1 VQQKENSMTASTA
14 WKGNPYVIGTPIDD
28 KRMFFGRETLLQFI
42 DDNLRQGAR
51 VILLYGQR
59 RIGKSSVL
67 AQIPNFIESDQFYFV
82 SFDLQNQSRRLL
94 GEVLHSLAN
103 AIVEHLED
111 DYEIPLNTIALP
123 LEIEFIHDPDRFS
136 YQFLPEV
143 FQQIGEQNLV
153 LLLDEFDVLSNYSSE
168 SAIEHFFPYLQS
180 IISIHEKLFII
191 PAIGRRPEDLQNL
204 ISLFKGAP
212 AQEVWLL
219 DEHSAR
225 SLITKPSEGILHFKP
240 DAIQTILDLTSGHPY
255 FTQVVCFSLFGQARS
270 QAQWMV
276 TRAEVEQVVNKAIES
291 SRPGLTWFR
300 DSLPITERVIFS
312 AVAEAQQRVQE
323 NSGAS
328 LQSPLALL
336 GDYGIIQTASL
347 ARAGNRLV
355 EWGFL
360 NVLTPATPG
369 SSKFPLYTVKV
380 ELVRRWLVEA
390 YPLYK
395 EAWELEKLI
404 PEAQRLYE
412 VASEQYRSG
421 QIQEALH
428 SYEQVLE
435 INPNHFTAVFE
446 AADVYL
452 EWGEFAK
459 AVKLYQRA
467 FKLDA
472 LRVQDGLVQSL
483 LDYGRDLIQQGMV
496 DRAREQFTE
505 VLDIEPEN
513 PIARKQL
520 EQVEAQIGRRY
531 LSAPNP
537 FTVGQLMPPSRFIG
551 RTAELATA
559 FDQLSSYGHLNVW
572 GGPGMGKTAFLQQ
585 LSSPD
590 FWQQHGFDPSPLV
603 VILVSCLSVTPPF
616 TAANFWF
623 EVLSLLHD
631 ELDDLPDV
639 QSEVND
645 LLSQEKF
652 SIRSIR
658 QILRRLGKHNKW
670 LILLIDDYEEAMQ
683 PHEQYQD
690 GEIELFLTEQRSLA
704 YSSTQRQQISMVVA
718 TSRPLG
724 ELNFPTKPDRSPWFN
739 HYLFLPLR
747 SLSRTEAE
755 ALLSPISMPPALQ
768 ETVWE
773 TAGGN
778 PTLLQLAGSLLYTE
792 LRSGRL
798 LETDEFCQ
806 SFLNQAEPYFQHVWT
821 KLNDIEQI
829 LLILIALRNLV
840 NRSQKR
846 EEMNLGEIDRLLNQR
861 ERELMHLM
869 YWGILAKH
877 PHSSEMNYTFSSSLM
892 EWWLL
897 KQLQENNSESSSY
910 RSSVLSSLTN
920 YEQKQY
926 GSDILTHILHLVW
939 QHASLNLS
947 ISDWLNQRRALS

>member
-1 VQQKENSMTASTA
+1 MTASTT
-14 WKGNPYVIGTPIDD
+14 WQGNPYVIGTPIDD
-28 KRMFFGRETLLQFI
+28 RQMFFGRETLLQFI
-42 DDNLRQGAR
+42 DDNLQQGAR

-67 AQIPNFIESDQFYFV
+67 AQIPNFIEPNQFYFV
-82 SFDLQNQSRRLL
+82 SFDLQNQGRRLL

-111 DYEIPLNTIALP
+111 DYDIPLDTITLP
-123 LEIEFIHDPDRFS
+123 LETELIHDPDQFS

-143 FQQIGEQNLV
+143 FQHIGDKNLV

-219 DEHSAR
+219 DEPSAR
-225 SLITKPSEGILHFKP
+225 SLITKPSEGVLQYEP
-240 DAIQTILDLTSGHPY
+240 DAIQTILNLTSGHPY
-255 FTQVVCFSLFGQARS
+255 FTQVLCFSIFGQAR
-270 QAQWMV
+270 AQGQWRV
-276 TRAEVEQVVNKAIES
+276 TRADVEQVVHKAIES

-312 AVAEAQQRVQE
+312 AVAEAQQRVQDQPG
-323 NSGAS
+323 SP

-347 ARAGNRLV
+347 ARAGQRLV
-355 EWGFL
+355 DWGFL
-360 NVLTPATPG
+360 DPLSPATAG

-412 VASEQYRSG
+412 MASEYYRSG
-421 QIQEALH
+421 QIQAALPF
-428 SYEQVLE
+428 YEQTLE
-435 INPNHFTAVFE
+435 LNPNHFTAVFE
-446 AADVYL
+446 AADAYL
-452 EWGEFAK
+452 EGGEFAK

-472 LRVQDGLVQSL
+472 LRVQDGFVQSL
-483 LDYGRDLIQQGMV
+483 LDYGRFLVQQGMM
-496 DRAREQFTE
+496 DHARTQFTE

-513 PIARKQL
+513 SIARKHL
-520 EQVEAQIGRRY
+520 EQVEAQIGKRY

-537 FTVGQLMPPSRFIG
+537 FSVGQLVPPSRFIG

-585 LSSPD
+585 LAAPTL
-590 FWQQHGFDPSPLV
+590 WQQNGFDPSQLV
-603 VILVSCLSVTPPF
+603 MVVVNCLSVTPPF

-623 EVLSLLHD
+623 EVMSLLHD
-631 ELDDLPDV
+631 ELDELPAV
-639 QSEVND
+639 QAEIND
-645 LLSQEKF
+645 LLSQEKLNV
-652 SIRSIR
+652 RSMR

-683 PHEQYQD
+683 PNEQYS
-690 GEIELFLTEQRSLA
+690 EAEVELFLTEQRSLA

-724 ELNFPTKPDRSPWFN
+724 ELHLPTKPDRSPWFN

-747 SLSRTEAE
+747 SLSRMEAE
-755 ALLSPISMPPALQ
+755 ALLSPISMPIDLQ
-768 ETVWE
+768 EIVWA

-792 LRSGRL
+792 LRNGRL
-798 LETDEFCQ
+798 LETNEFCQ
-806 SFLNQAEPYFQHVWT
+806 AFLNQAESYFQHTWT
-821 KLNDIEQI
+821 QLNDVEQI
-829 LLILIALRNLV
+829 LLILIALRDLA
-840 NRSQKR
+840 KR
-846 EEMNLGEIDRLLNQR
+846 LPKRQAIDFAEIEQILSQR

-869 YWGILAKH
+869 YWGILLRQSH
-877 PHSSEMNYTFSSSLM
+877 PSSTSSSSTQYTFCSSLM
-892 EWWLL
+892 QWWILQ
-897 KQLQENNSESSSY
+897 QLQESHSESSY
-910 RSSVLSSLTN
+910 RSSTVFHWVDKG
-920 YEQKQY
+920 EDPY
-926 GSDILTHILHLVW
+926 GSDLLSKMIRLVQQSTH
-939 QHASLNLS
+939 LNLT
-947 ISDWLNQRRALS
+947 ISDWIKPDEVS